1 MPLSFD
7 YLKVLHIMRQN
18 QIGFIL
24 IKMANST
31 NTISRSWLITQAKKH
46 QSKLLFANVIAIVA
60 TLISVPI
67 PLLMPLMVDEV
78 LLNQP
83 STGIEMMNRVLPTSW
98 QTATGYIILTLLL
111 VVLMRAASQ
120 MLNILQSRQFT
131 LVSKTITYQMRS
143 KMIDKLGRISIKQY
157 ETRGSGGINAHLVTD
172 IETIDQFIGST
183 LSKFIIG
190 LLTVSGTAIV
200 LLWIEWRLGL
210 FILLVNPVVV
220 YFSRLLGSKVKHLKK
235 RENQAFERFQNRLVE
250 TLDGIYQL
258 RAANKEREFLTELK
272 QQANEVRLSADK
284 YAWQSEAAGR
294 LSFLL
299 FLLGFE
305 LFRAAA
311 MLMVVFSDLS
321 IGQMFAVFGY
331 LWFMLSPVQ
340 ELLSIQFSWYSA
352 KAALGRINTLLDLEE
367 EHRPLS
373 KVNPFTDDKEVEVTV
388 SNVNFSYNGENNVLN
403 DLSLNIPAGK
413 KVALVGASG
422 GGKSTLIQL
431 LIGVYRANSGQIRF
445 NGETCD
451 DISFDV
457 IRGEIAVVLQQPILF
472 NDTLRHNLT
481 LGGEHDEADLWRA
494 LEIAQMQDVISKLD
508 HGLDSQIGRN
518 GIRLSGG
525 QRQRL
530 AIARMVLSN
539 PKFVILDEAT
549 SALDTATESALHKAL
564 NEFLKGRTTLIVA
577 HRLSAVKQA
586 DLIYV
591 LEDGRVS
598 QAGTHRELVEQEGL
612 YQTLYGS
619 VQSYAN

>member
-1 MPLSFD
+1 
-7 YLKVLHIMRQN
+7 
-18 QIGFIL
+18 
-24 IKMANST
+24 MANST

-83 STGIEMMNRVLPTSW
+83 STGIEMMNGVLPSSW
-98 QTATGYIILTLLL
+98 QTATGYIVLTLVL

-272 QQANEVRLSADK
+272 EQANEVRLSADK

-352 KAALGRINTLLDLEE
+352 KAALGRINALLDLEE
-367 EHRPLS
+367 EHRPIS
-373 KVNPFTDDKEVEVTV
+373 KINPFTEDKEVEVTV
-388 SNVNFSYNGENNVLN
+388 SNVNFSYDGENNVLK
-403 DLSLNIPAGK
+403 DLSLNIPSGK

-481 LGGEHDEADLWRA
+481 LGGEHDEAELWRA

>member
-1 MPLSFD
+1 MTYTGD
-7 YLKVLHIMRQN
+7 
-18 QIGFIL
+18 
-24 IKMANST
+24 
-31 NTISRSWLITQAKKH
+31 TISRSWLITQVKKH
-46 QSKLLFANVIAIVA
+46 KSKLLYANAIAIAA

-83 STGIEMMNRVLPTSW
+83 GTGLAVMNKWLPSDW
-98 QTATGYIILTLLL
+98 QTPTGYIMFTLLL

-120 MLNILQSRQFT
+120 LLNIVQNRQFT
-131 LVSKTITYQMRS
+131 LVSKTITFQMRS

-157 ETRGSGGINAHLVTD
+157 ETRGSGGINAHLITD
-172 IETIDQFIGST
+172 IETIDQFIGTT
-183 LSKFIIG
+183 LSKFLISF
-190 LLTVSGTAIV
+190 LTVIGTAIV
-200 LLWIEWRLGL
+200 LLWLEWRLGL
-210 FILLVNPVVV
+210 FILLVNPIVI
-220 YFSRLLGSKVKHLKK
+220 YFSRKLGSKVKHLKK

-258 RAANKEREFLTELK
+258 RAANKEREFLAQLTSH
-272 QQANEVRLSADK
+272 ADEVRNHADK

-305 LFRAAA
+305 LFRAVA
-311 MLMVVFSDLS
+311 MLMVVFSDLT
-321 IGQMFAVFGY
+321 IGQIFAVFGY

-340 ELLSIQFSWYSA
+340 ELLGIQFSWYSA
-352 KAALGRINTLLDLEE
+352 KAALTRINELLQLEE
-367 EHRPLS
+367 EHRPPS
-373 KVNPFTDDKEVEVTV
+373 KVNPFTDDREVEV
-388 SNVNFSYNGENNVLN
+388 SISHVNFSYDGEHKVLD
-403 DLSLNIPAGK
+403 DLSLEIPAGK

-431 LIGVYRANSGQIRF
+431 LIGVYRANSGEIRY

-457 IRGEIAVVLQQPILF
+457 IRSQIAVVLQQPVLF

-481 LGGEHDEADLWRA
+481 LGSDYDELSLWRA
-494 LEIAQMQDVISKLD
+494 LDIAQMQDVITKLNQ
-508 HGLDSQIGRN
+508 GLDTQIGRN

-530 AIARMVLSN
+530 AIARMILSN

-549 SALDTATESALHKAL
+549 SALDTATEAALHKAL
-564 NEFLKGRTTLIVA
+564 TEFLQGRTTLIVA

-591 LEDGRVS
+591 LEDGHVS
-598 QAGTHRELVEQEGL
+598 QSGTHGELVEQEGL

-619 VQSYAN
+619 IQSHA

>member
-1 MPLSFD
+1 MTYTSD
-7 YLKVLHIMRQN
+7 
-18 QIGFIL
+18 
-24 IKMANST
+24 
-31 NTISRSWLITQAKKH
+31 TISRSWLITQVKKH
-46 QSKLLFANVIAIVA
+46 KSKLLYANAIAIVA

-83 STGIEMMNRVLPTSW
+83 GTGLAVMNHWLPTAW
-98 QTATGYIILTLLL
+98 QTPTGYIMFTLLL

-120 MLNILQSRQFT
+120 LLNIVQNRQFT
-131 LVSKTITYQMRS
+131 LVSKTITFQMRS

-157 ETRGSGGINAHLVTD
+157 ETRGSGGINAHLITD
-172 IETIDQFIGST
+172 IETIDQFIGTT
-183 LSKFIIG
+183 LSKFIISF
-190 LLTVSGTAIV
+190 LTVIGTAIV
-200 LLWIEWRLGL
+200 LLWLEWRLGL
-210 FILLVNPVVV
+210 FILLVNPIVI
-220 YFSRLLGSKVKHLKK
+220 YFSRKLGSKVKHLKK

-258 RAANKEREFLTELK
+258 RAANKEREFLAQLT
-272 QQANEVRLSADK
+272 ANADAVRRHADK

-305 LFRAAA
+305 LFRAVA
-311 MLMVVFSDLS
+311 MLMVVFSDLT
-321 IGQMFAVFGY
+321 IGQIFAVFGY

-340 ELLSIQFSWYSA
+340 ELLGIQFSWYSA
-352 KAALGRINTLLDLEE
+352 KAALNRINDLLQLEE
-367 EHRPLS
+367 EHRPPS
-373 KVNPFTDDKEVEVTV
+373 KVNPFTDDREVDV
-388 SNVNFSYNGENNVLN
+388 SISHVDFSYDGEHNVLD
-403 DLSLNIPAGK
+403 DLSLIIPAGK

-431 LIGVYRANSGQIRF
+431 LIGVYRANSGEIRY

-457 IRGEIAVVLQQPILF
+457 IRSQIAVVLQQPVLF

-481 LGGEHDEADLWRA
+481 LGSDYDELSLWRA
-494 LEIAQMQDVISKLD
+494 LEIAQMQDVISKLNL
-508 HGLDSQIGRN
+508 GLDTQIGRN

-549 SALDTATESALHKAL
+549 SALDTATEAALHKAL
-564 NEFLKGRTTLIVA
+564 TEFLQGRTTLIVA

-591 LEDGRVS
+591 LEDGKVS
-598 QAGTHRELVEQEGL
+598 QSGTHGELVEQEGL

-619 VQSYAN
+619 IQSHA

>member
-1 MPLSFD
+1 
-7 YLKVLHIMRQN
+7 
-18 QIGFIL
+18 
-24 IKMANST
+24 MANST

-83 STGIEMMNRVLPTSW
+83 STGIEMMNRVLPISW

-367 EHRPLS
+367 EHRPQS

-388 SNVNFSYNGENNVLN
+388 SNVNFSYDGDNNVLN

>member
-1 MPLSFD
+1 MTYTSD
-7 YLKVLHIMRQN
+7 
-18 QIGFIL
+18 
-24 IKMANST
+24 
-31 NTISRSWLITQAKKH
+31 TISRSWLITQVKKH
-46 QSKLLFANVIAIVA
+46 KSKLLYANAIAIAA

-83 STGIEMMNRVLPTSW
+83 GTGLAVMNKWLPSDW
-98 QTATGYIILTLLL
+98 QTPTGYIMFTLLL

-120 MLNILQSRQFT
+120 LLNIVQNRQFT
-131 LVSKTITYQMRS
+131 LVSKTITFQMRS

-157 ETRGSGGINAHLVTD
+157 ETRGSGGINAHLITD
-172 IETIDQFIGST
+172 IETIDQFIGTT
-183 LSKFIIG
+183 LSKFLISF
-190 LLTVSGTAIV
+190 LTVIGTAIV
-200 LLWIEWRLGL
+200 LLWLEWRLGL
-210 FILLVNPVVV
+210 FILLVNPIVI
-220 YFSRLLGSKVKHLKK
+220 YFSRKLGSKVKHLKK

-258 RAANKEREFLTELK
+258 RAANKEREFLAQLTSH
-272 QQANEVRLSADK
+272 ADEVRNHADK

-305 LFRAAA
+305 LFRAVA
-311 MLMVVFSDLS
+311 MLMVVFSDLT
-321 IGQMFAVFGY
+321 IGQIFAVFGY

-340 ELLSIQFSWYSA
+340 ELLGIQFSWYSA
-352 KAALGRINTLLDLEE
+352 KAALTRINELLQLEE
-367 EHRPLS
+367 EHRPPS
-373 KVNPFTDDKEVEVTV
+373 KVNPFTDEREVEV
-388 SNVNFSYNGENNVLN
+388 SISHVNFSYDGEHKVLD
-403 DLSLNIPAGK
+403 DLSLEIPAGK
-413 KVALVGASG
+413 KVALVGTSG

-431 LIGVYRANSGQIRF
+431 LIGVYRANSGEIRY

-457 IRGEIAVVLQQPILF
+457 IRSQIAVVLQQPVLF

-481 LGGEHDEADLWRA
+481 LGSDYDELSLWRA
-494 LEIAQMQDVISKLD
+494 LDIAQMQDVITKLNL
-508 HGLDSQIGRN
+508 GLDTQIGRN

-530 AIARMVLSN
+530 AIARMILSN

-549 SALDTATESALHKAL
+549 SALDTATEAALHKAL
-564 NEFLKGRTTLIVA
+564 TEFLHGRTTLIVA

-591 LEDGRVS
+591 LEDGHVS
-598 QAGTHRELVEQEGL
+598 QSGTHGELVEQEGL

-619 VQSYAN
+619 IQSHA

>member
-1 MPLSFD
+1 MTYTSD
-7 YLKVLHIMRQN
+7 
-18 QIGFIL
+18 
-24 IKMANST
+24 
-31 NTISRSWLITQAKKH
+31 TISRSWLITQVKKH
-46 QSKLLFANVIAIVA
+46 KSKLLYANAIAIAA

-83 STGIEMMNRVLPTSW
+83 GTGLALMNKWLPSDW
-98 QTATGYIILTLLL
+98 QTPTGYIMFTLLL

-120 MLNILQSRQFT
+120 LLNIVQNRQFT
-131 LVSKTITYQMRS
+131 LVSKTITFQMRS

-157 ETRGSGGINAHLVTD
+157 ETRGSGGINAHLITD
-172 IETIDQFIGST
+172 IETIDQFIGTT
-183 LSKFIIG
+183 LSKFLISF
-190 LLTVSGTAIV
+190 LTVIGTAIV
-200 LLWIEWRLGL
+200 LLWLEWRLGL
-210 FILLVNPVVV
+210 FILLVNPIVI
-220 YFSRLLGSKVKHLKK
+220 YFSRKLGSKVKHLKK

-258 RAANKEREFLTELK
+258 RAANKEREFLAQLISH
-272 QQANEVRLSADK
+272 ADEVRNHADK

-305 LFRAAA
+305 LFRAVA
-311 MLMVVFSDLS
+311 MLMVVFSDLT
-321 IGQMFAVFGY
+321 IGQIFAVFGY

-340 ELLSIQFSWYSA
+340 ELLGIQFSWYSA
-352 KAALGRINTLLDLEE
+352 KAALTRINELLQLEE
-367 EHRPLS
+367 EHRPPS
-373 KVNPFTDDKEVEVTV
+373 KVNPFTDDREVEV
-388 SNVNFSYNGENNVLN
+388 SISHVNFSYDGEHKVLD
-403 DLSLNIPAGK
+403 DLSLEIPAGK

-431 LIGVYRANSGQIRF
+431 LIGVYRANSGEIRY

-457 IRGEIAVVLQQPILF
+457 IRSQIAVVLQQPVLF

-481 LGGEHDEADLWRA
+481 LGSDYDELSLWRA
-494 LEIAQMQDVISKLD
+494 LDIAQMQDVITKLNQ
-508 HGLDSQIGRN
+508 GLDTQIGRN

-530 AIARMVLSN
+530 AIARMILSN

-549 SALDTATESALHKAL
+549 SALDTATEAALHKAL
-564 NEFLKGRTTLIVA
+564 TEFLHGRTTLIVA

-591 LEDGRVS
+591 LEDGHVS
-598 QAGTHRELVEQEGL
+598 QSGTHGELVEQEGL

-619 VQSYAN
+619 IQSHA

>member
-1 MPLSFD
+1 MTYTSD
-7 YLKVLHIMRQN
+7 
-18 QIGFIL
+18 
-24 IKMANST
+24 
-31 NTISRSWLITQAKKH
+31 TISRSWLITQVKKH
-46 QSKLLFANVIAIVA
+46 KSKLLYANAIAIAA

-78 LLNQP
+78 LLNKPGTGLAVMNKWLP
-83 STGIEMMNRVLPTSW
+83 SDW
-98 QTATGYIILTLLL
+98 QTPTGYIMFTLLL

-120 MLNILQSRQFT
+120 LLNIVQNRQFT
-131 LVSKTITYQMRS
+131 LVSKTITFQMRS

-157 ETRGSGGINAHLVTD
+157 ETRGSGGINAHLITD
-172 IETIDQFIGST
+172 IETIDQFIGTT
-183 LSKFIIG
+183 LSKFLISF
-190 LLTVSGTAIV
+190 LTVIGTAIV
-200 LLWIEWRLGL
+200 LLWLEWRLGM
-210 FILLVNPVVV
+210 FILLVNPIVI
-220 YFSRLLGSKVKHLKK
+220 YFSRKLGSKVKHLKK

-258 RAANKEREFLTELK
+258 RAANKEREFLAQLTSH
-272 QQANEVRLSADK
+272 ADEVRNHADK

-305 LFRAAA
+305 LFRAVA
-311 MLMVVFSDLS
+311 MLMVVFSDLT
-321 IGQMFAVFGY
+321 IGQIFAVFGY

-340 ELLSIQFSWYSA
+340 ELLGIQFSWYSA
-352 KAALGRINTLLDLEE
+352 KAALTRINELLQLEE
-367 EHRPLS
+367 EHRPPS
-373 KVNPFTDDKEVEVTV
+373 KVNPFTDDREVEV
-388 SNVNFSYNGENNVLN
+388 SISHVNFSYDGEHKVLD
-403 DLSLNIPAGK
+403 DLSLEIPAGK

-431 LIGVYRANSGQIRF
+431 LIGVYRANSGEIRY

-457 IRGEIAVVLQQPILF
+457 IRSQIAVVLQQPVLF

-481 LGGEHDEADLWRA
+481 LGSDYDELSLWRA
-494 LEIAQMQDVISKLD
+494 LDIAQMQDVITKLNL
-508 HGLDSQIGRN
+508 GLDTQIGRN

-530 AIARMVLSN
+530 AIARMILSN

-549 SALDTATESALHKAL
+549 SALDTATEAALHKAL
-564 NEFLKGRTTLIVA
+564 TEFLHGRTTLIVA

-591 LEDGRVS
+591 LEDGHVS
-598 QAGTHRELVEQEGL
+598 QSGTHGELVEQEGL

-619 VQSYAN
+619 IQSHA

>member
-1 MPLSFD
+1 MTYTSD
-7 YLKVLHIMRQN
+7 
-18 QIGFIL
+18 
-24 IKMANST
+24 
-31 NTISRSWLITQAKKH
+31 TISRSWLITQVKKH
-46 QSKLLFANVIAIVA
+46 KSKLLYANAIAIAA

-83 STGIEMMNRVLPTSW
+83 GTGLAVMNKWLPSDW
-98 QTATGYIILTLLL
+98 QTPTGYIMFTLLL

-120 MLNILQSRQFT
+120 LLNIVQNRQFT
-131 LVSKTITYQMRS
+131 LVSKTITFQMRS

-157 ETRGSGGINAHLVTD
+157 ETRGSGGINAHLITD
-172 IETIDQFIGST
+172 IETIDQFIGTT
-183 LSKFIIG
+183 LSKFLISF
-190 LLTVSGTAIV
+190 LTVIGTAIV
-200 LLWIEWRLGL
+200 LLWLEWRLGL
-210 FILLVNPVVV
+210 FILLVNPIVI
-220 YFSRLLGSKVKHLKK
+220 YFSRKLGSKVKHLKK
-235 RENQAFERFQNRLVE
+235 RENQAFERFQNSLVE

-258 RAANKEREFLTELK
+258 RAANKEREFLAQLTSH
-272 QQANEVRLSADK
+272 ADEVRNHADK

-305 LFRAAA
+305 LFRAVA
-311 MLMVVFSDLS
+311 MLMVVFSDLT
-321 IGQMFAVFGY
+321 IGQIFAVFGY

-340 ELLSIQFSWYSA
+340 ELLGIQFSWYSA
-352 KAALGRINTLLDLEE
+352 KAALTRINELLQLEE
-367 EHRPLS
+367 EHRPPS
-373 KVNPFTDDKEVEVTV
+373 KVNPFTDDREVEV
-388 SNVNFSYNGENNVLN
+388 SISHVNFSYDGEHKVLD
-403 DLSLNIPAGK
+403 DLSLEIPAGK

-431 LIGVYRANSGQIRF
+431 LIGVYRANSGEIRY

-457 IRGEIAVVLQQPILF
+457 IRSQIAVVLQQPVLF

-481 LGGEHDEADLWRA
+481 LGSDYDELSLWRA
-494 LEIAQMQDVISKLD
+494 LDIAQMQDVITKLNQ
-508 HGLDSQIGRN
+508 GLDTQIGRN

-530 AIARMVLSN
+530 AIARMILSN

-549 SALDTATESALHKAL
+549 SALDTATEAALHKAL
-564 NEFLKGRTTLIVA
+564 TEFLHGRTTLIVA

-586 DLIYV
+586 DLICV
-591 LEDGRVS
+591 LEDGHVS
-598 QAGTHRELVEQEGL
+598 QSGTHGELVEQEGL

-619 VQSYAN
+619 IQSHA